1 MLLLQLNIFLILSL
15 GAAVS
20 MVACVTRAA
29 ADKSR
34 EVCEEECSKQQPTTT
49 HRDESTEWGIS
60 VSEEH
65 CADTTVAKRKRGKY
79 FVPSRTGFC
88 GNANVTL
95 RGEPSASLALNRF
108 PGRWGGRGGAV
119 KVSWLSPVHSWTC
132 ADQLTHCCC
141 HCCRIFSL
149 LNPSTWNAS
158 GVSVMKITVTYVYN
172 HLTVISAFSLK
183 ISPII
188 SPLNAL
194 NNT

>member
-108 PGRWGGRGGAV
+108 PGRWGGRGGGGQWKSAGSARFTAGPVLTSWHIVAV
-119 KVSWLSPVHSWTC
+119 IVVAHFHFWIRRRETLVEYLSW
-132 ADQLTHCCC
+132 
-141 HCCRIFSL
+141 
-149 LNPSTWNAS
+149 
-158 GVSVMKITVTYVYN
+158 K
-172 HLTVISAFSLK
+172 
-183 ISPII
+183 
-188 SPLNAL
+188 
-194 NNT
+194 